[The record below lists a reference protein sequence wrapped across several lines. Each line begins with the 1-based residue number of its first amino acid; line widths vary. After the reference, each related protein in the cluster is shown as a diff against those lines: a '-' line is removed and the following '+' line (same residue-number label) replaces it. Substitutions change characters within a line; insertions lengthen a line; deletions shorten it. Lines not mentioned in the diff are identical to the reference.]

1 MLVCEVLHTLSGP
14 NDAAPAVCA
23 RPCRPPHSIRRRAT
37 GDAAV
42 AEGRCAAGSRSG
54 YVRSGSN
61 SAVRRSAQC
70 PVCPRTDMAAMRA
83 AKAAGFKKPVI
94 VARHRIV
101 HETSPLSKTPAI
113 SRFSRRARSRFTVLR
128 KKTGTCGSFR
138 PDGTMR
144 RWSCLARCWSCAET
158 QGVAARILAPRQGK
172 MGWRICSA
180 ITTRS

>member
-70 PVCPRTDMAAMRA
+70 PVCPRTDMAAIRA

-113 SRFSRRARSRFTVLR
+113 SRFSRRARPRFRFCAKRREIASRLGWMGRRDGGPARRGAGAALR
-128 KKTGTCGSFR
+128 HRAS
-138 PDGTMR
+138 R
-144 RWSCLARCWSCAET
+144 RGLCPTARAK
-158 QGVAARILAPRQGK
+158 GDV
-172 MGWRICSA
+172 
-180 ITTRS
+180 